1 MKNGKKAKQ
10 EVQAQE
16 RYRVFTP
23 RSYEDREGEEKT
35 YWTRIG
41 TAFKGEKSIT
51 ILLDALPLNGR
62 LVVILEEAE
71 AGEETEGE
79 DEVVLRKRR

>member
-1 MKNGKKAKQ
+1 MKNGKKKVEAR
-10 EVQAQE
+10 E

-23 RSYEDREGEEKT
+23 RSYEDAEGEEKT
-35 YWTRIG
+35 YWTQVG
-41 TAFKGEKSIT
+41 TAFKGDRSIT

-62 LVVILEEAE
+62 LVVILEEAAE
-71 AGEETEGE
+71 EETEDE